1 MISSAIDPK
10 GGFWTRMDDL
20 KRMAEL
26 SSALKTERGG
36 VIGKGI
42 YFERSAADDV
52 TMLKEWTS
60 ALEQQA
66 FNARK

>member
-1 MISSAIDPK
+1 
-10 GGFWTRMDDL
+10 MDDL
-20 KRMAEL
+20 KRTVEL
-26 SSALKTERGG
+26 SSALKMERGG